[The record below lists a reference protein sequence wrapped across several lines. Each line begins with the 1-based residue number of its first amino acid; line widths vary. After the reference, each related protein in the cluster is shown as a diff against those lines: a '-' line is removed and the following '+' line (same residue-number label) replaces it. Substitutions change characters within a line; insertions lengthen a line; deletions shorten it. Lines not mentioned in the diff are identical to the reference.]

1 MIAGDH
7 STPAIMAAHSWHPV
21 PFLLRSR
28 LTRGEGVDSF
38 SERSCA
44 AGSLGRL
51 PATQIMLLGL
61 AHAGKLAK
69 FGP

>member
-1 MIAGDH
+1 
-7 STPAIMAAHSWHPV
+7 MAAHSWHPV
-21 PFLLRSR
+21 PFLLHS
-28 LTRGEGVDSF
+28 LWTRGEGVDSF
-38 SERSCA
+38 SESNCR

-51 PATQIMLLGL
+51 PATQVMLLGL